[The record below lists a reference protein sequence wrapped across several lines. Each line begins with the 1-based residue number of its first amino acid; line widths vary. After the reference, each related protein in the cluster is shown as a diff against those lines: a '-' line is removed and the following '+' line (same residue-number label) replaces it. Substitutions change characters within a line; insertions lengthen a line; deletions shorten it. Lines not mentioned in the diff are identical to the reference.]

1 MCEGNFFRQKNL
13 LFLYHQ
19 RNIDFSAYSFHL
31 SLRCYVQQFF
41 LSYLLFLQRKHNR
54 PSCVYH
60 RIKFSQSVLKKGDA
74 ACMDFPDFLE
84 SAVPNQ
90 FLDSCMTVAARVWP
104 EAGTRCTR
112 APFFIYADPA
122 PNSVC
127 DGYSS
132 TRLQLIMCRQAYSRW
147 WKEKISQGWSRVHS
161 SVGHVDILPVRGLS
175 TTTSTE

>member
-1 MCEGNFFRQKNL
+1 MWAIFLDKQICYFIPPTQYWFFCLQFSFVLTVLRTAVFPFVSLVSSTETQPSQLCIPQNQIKSVSFEEG
-13 LFLYHQ
+13 
-19 RNIDFSAYSFHL
+19 
-31 SLRCYVQQFF
+31 RC
-41 LSYLLFLQRKHNR
+41 
-54 PSCVYH
+54 
-60 RIKFSQSVLKKGDA
+60 
-74 ACMDFPDFLE
+74 CMHGLPDFLE

-112 APFFIYADPA
+112 TPFFIYADPA

-132 TRLQLIMCRQAYSRW
+132 TRLQLIMCRQTYSRW

-161 SVGHVDILPVRGLS
+161 SVGHVDTLPVRGLS